1 MCIEG
6 VTVLGEPV
14 LVAEAELKWHEKFKF
29 EAKINGFPFLL
40 MDEPREIGGDASGL
54 SPLDLLTASIGGCLS
69 AALMFCFRKAKL
81 SPRGISVKSKAV
93 VVRENGYLRVKNID
107 VELNVEL
114 DSETAKK
121 AEQCLSI
128 FRNYCIVT
136 ESVIRGIPVNLE
148 IKTHKK

>member
-1 MCIEG
+1 MN
-6 VTVLGEPV
+6 EPV
-14 LVAEAELKWHEKFKF
+14 LMAEAELKWHEKFKF
-29 EAKINGFPFLL
+29 EAKIDGFPSLL

-54 SPLDLLTASIGGCLS
+54 SPLDLLAASIGGCLS
-69 AALMFCFRKAKL
+69 AALMFCFRKARL
-81 SPRGISVKSKAV
+81 SPKAV
-93 VVRENGYLRVKNID
+93 VVRENGYLRVKNVD

-148 IKTHKK
+148 IKTHQK